1 MRSKTWFAIVI
12 AISAIICAPAYGE
25 SAVKAEQELF
35 ASVNQ
40 ARRAQGMP
48 ALRWDESL
56 VTAAR
61 RHAAVMAA
69 HGEAQHQFEGEP
81 NLSARV
87 KQTGAHVGWLSENVI
102 VGTSAEEVHGQFMNS
117 PNHRANI
124 LDKDMD
130 SVGIGVVEHE
140 GKLFAVEDFAQAH

>member
-1 MRSKTWFAIVI
+1 MGRKTWYAILI
-12 AISAIICAPAYGE
+12 GIIVCAAAYGE
-25 SAVKAEQELF
+25 STGRPEEELF
-35 ASVNQ
+35 ASVNA
-40 ARRAQGMP
+40 ARRTQGLP
-48 ALRWDESL
+48 ALRWNDSL
-56 VTAAR
+56 ATAAR

-87 KQTGAHVGWLSENVI
+87 KQSGAHYGWLSENVI
-102 VGTSAEEVHGQFMNS
+102 TGTSTEQVHNEFMNS

-130 SVGIGVVEHE
+130 SIGIGVVEHG
-140 GKLFAVEDFAQAH
+140 GKLFVVEDFAQAH